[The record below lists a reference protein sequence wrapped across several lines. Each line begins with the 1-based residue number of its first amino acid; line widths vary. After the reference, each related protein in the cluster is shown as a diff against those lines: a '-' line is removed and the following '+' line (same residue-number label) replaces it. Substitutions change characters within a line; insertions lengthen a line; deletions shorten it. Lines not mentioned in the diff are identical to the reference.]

1 MSNLNE
7 NDNDIILKPNIN
19 KKRKR
24 QNIKRGILG
33 YPKKNR
39 ILYFFNNSENNVSFN
54 IDFLN
59 YFIIIKF

>member
-7 NDNDIILKPNIN
+7 NDNEIILKPNIN

-54 IDFLN
+54 IF
-59 YFIIIKF
+59 F